1 MLTLA
6 FPWLLLLLPL
16 PLLVRWFA
24 PPHREEQQALVVPF
38 MSRLAA
44 CVGRDP
50 AHGAVVLRGGRLR
63 GLMLAAIWIC
73 LVVAI
78 ARPRIVEAPVTRQ
91 LPARDLLLA
100 VDLSGSMETQDF
112 RNAAG
117 KTVDRLSA
125 VKEVLDEFISKRQ
138 GDRVGLI
145 FFGTAPFVQ
154 APFTEDLKVCRQ
166 LLDEAQV
173 KMAGPQTAF
182 GDALGLAITVF
193 ERSTVKDRVVIALTD
208 GNDTAS
214 QVPPAKAAEIAANNH
229 IVVHTVSVGDPK
241 AAGEQALDVPTLQQV
256 AQLTGGIYSAA
267 SDRSQLESIYKRLD
281 AMETRKVNSVSH
293 RPQRDVHYWPLGAAL
308 ILSLIGQAFMLARQ
322 SLTQSRRAKTSAS
335 SQSNPANPTNPADQP
350 ISPVSQETAS
360 PA

>member
-6 FPWLLLLLPL
+6 FPWLLLLLLPL
-16 PLLVRWFA
+16 PLLVRWLA
-24 PPHREEQQALVVPF
+24 PPHREERPALVVPF
-38 MSRLAA
+38 MDRLAA
-44 CVGRDP
+44 SAGHDP
-50 AHGAVVLRGGRLR
+50 SHGAVVLRGGRLR
-63 GLMLAAIWIC
+63 GLMLALIWIC
-73 LVVAI
+73 LVLAL
-78 ARPRIVEAPVTRQ
+78 ACPRIIEAPVTRQ

-100 VDLSGSMETQDF
+100 VDLSGSMETEDF
-112 RNAAG
+112 HNAAG
-117 KTVDRLSA
+117 KTVDRLTA
-125 VKEVLDEFISKRQ
+125 VKEVLDDFISKRQ

-267 SDRSQLESIYKRLD
+267 SDRSQLDAIYKRLD
-281 AMETRKVNSVSH
+281 AMEARKVNSVSH

-308 ILSLIGQAFMLARQ
+308 ILSLAGQAVMLARQ
-322 SLTQSRRAKTSAS
+322 SLAHSHRSKANAPVAKVSKNAANGSAAKAEEV
-335 SQSNPANPTNPADQP
+335 PA
-350 ISPVSQETAS
+350 
-360 PA
+360 